1 MNIEIRKAATGQGDD
16 YTTGCLLDYA
26 YFDKN
31 YKLIA
36 ADVIKWKLLDADPRA
51 IQQILFTGT
60 VNIKSRTYY
69 ILEQS
74 RKKTAV

>member
-1 MNIEIRKAATGQGDD
+1 M
-16 YTTGCLLDYA
+16 LDYA

-36 ADVIKWKLLDADPRA
+36 ADLSKKKALDADPRP
-51 IQQILFTGT
+51 IKQIVFTGEVKT
-60 VNIKSRTYY
+60 NSVIYY

-74 RKKTAV
+74 KETVFEFYKETAKVL